1 MKITVIGAG
10 NVGGTLAKG
19 FKKAGH
25 DVCFGVKDVNL
36 PFKGIELAKEEG
48 IPFYNVQQAVAM
60 SEVVVIAAPAQFAH
74 EIAKGLGD
82 VHDKV
87 IIDTMNGVFMR
98 PEGFT
103 NTSDAILANCN
114 CIDVVKCFNTTGY
127 ENMENPVYQGKGIDL
142 FMSGSSEKGKDIAK
156 QLGKDLGFGEVH
168 DFGGND
174 KFFLQEQLAFAWIN
188 LAILQKQGRDL
199 ALTIT
204 RR

>member
-36 PFKGIELAKEEG
+36 PFKGIELAKAEG
-48 IPFYNVQQAVAM
+48 IPFHNIPEAVAM
-60 SEVVVIAAPAQFAH
+60 SDVLVIAAPAQFAH

-114 CIDVVKCFNTTGY
+114 CTDVVKCFNTTGY
-127 ENMENPVYQGKGIDL
+127 ENMANPVYQGKGIDL
-142 FMSGSSEKGKDIAK
+142 FVSGSSEKGKSVAI
-156 QLGKDLGFGEVH
+156 QLGKDLGFGEVF

-174 KFFLQEQLAFAWIN
+174 KFFLQEQLAFSWIN
-188 LAILQKQGRDL
+188 LAILQKHGRDL
-199 ALTIT
+199 ALTVV